1 MFNIK
6 TRDSQLPK
14 FDNTFPNVSLAFN
27 NKDVSR
33 TVRTT
38 IVDIFTLLMDNNSR
52 KLLSDI
58 ALSQFSKYILN
69 VLEVIFKVY
78 TNPSV
83 YKSHVNGLNFMTFS
97 DKRIGILGVTDSEIP
112 STNPIV
118 QLKTKHCFDYAAL
131 RTCTTVYELEAQIWQ
146 FADNF
151 IKWVNFNYFG
161 SRNIVYH
168 GTLGKYIEL
177 LIEDTYLTKDERD
190 RCTRYIDNCLSKP
203 NEVVRLSCPRGVKFL
218 EVLRA

>member
-33 TVRTT
+33 TVSTAV
-38 IVDIFTLLMDNNSR
+38 VDIFTLLMDNNSR
-52 KLLSDI
+52 KLLSDV
-58 ALSQFSKYILN
+58 ALSQFSKHTLN
-69 VLEVIFKVY
+69 ALEVIFKVY

-83 YKSHVNGLNFMTFS
+83 YKSHVNGLTFMAFS

-112 STNPIV
+112 ITNPIV

-131 RTCTTVYELEAQIWQ
+131 RTCTTIYELEAQIWQ

-151 IKWVNFNYFG
+151 IKWVNFNYYG

-168 GTLGKYIEL
+168 STLGKYVEL
-177 LIEDTYLTKDERD
+177 LIEDTHLIKDERD
-190 RCTRYIDNCLSKP
+190 RCTKYIDTCLTKP
-203 NEVVRLSCPRGVKFL
+203 NEIVRLTCPRGVKFS

>member
-27 NKDVSR
+27 NTDVSR
-33 TVRTT
+33 TVS
-38 IVDIFTLLMDNNSR
+38 IIVVDIFTLLKDNRSR
-52 KLLSDI
+52 KLLSDTS
-58 ALSQFSKYILN
+58 LSQFSKHTLN
-69 VLEVIFKVY
+69 ALEVIFKVY

-83 YKSHVNGLNFMTFS
+83 YKSHVNGLTFMAFS

-112 STNPIV
+112 ITNPIV

-131 RTCTTVYELEAQIWQ
+131 RTCTTIYELEAQIWQ

-151 IKWVNFNYFG
+151 IKWVNFNYYG

-168 GTLGKYIEL
+168 STLGKYIEL
-177 LIEDTYLTKDERD
+177 LIEDTHLTKDERD
-190 RCTRYIDNCLSKP
+190 RCTKYIDTCLTKP
-203 NEVVRLSCPRGVKFL
+203 NEIVRLTCPRGVKFS

>member
-27 NKDVSR
+27 NIDVSR
-33 TVRTT
+33 TVS
-38 IVDIFTLLMDNNSR
+38 IIVVDIFTLLKDNRSR
-52 KLLSDI
+52 KLLSDVS
-58 ALSQFSKYILN
+58 LSQFSKHTLN
-69 VLEVIFKVY
+69 ALEVIFKVY

-83 YKSHVNGLNFMTFS
+83 YKSHVNGLTFMAFS

-112 STNPIV
+112 ITNPIV

-131 RTCTTVYELEAQIWQ
+131 RTCTTIYELEAQIWQ

-151 IKWVNFNYFG
+151 IKWVNFNYYG

-168 GTLGKYIEL
+168 STLGKYIEL
-177 LIEDTYLTKDERD
+177 LIEDTHLTKDERD
-190 RCTRYIDNCLSKP
+190 RCTKYIDTCLTKP
-203 NEVVRLSCPRGVKFL
+203 NEIVRLTCPRGVKFS

>member
-27 NKDVSR
+27 NKDISR
-33 TVRTT
+33 TVS
-38 IVDIFTLLMDNNSR
+38 IAVVDIFTLLKDNSSR

-58 ALSQFSKYILN
+58 SLSQFSKHTLN
-69 VLEVIFKVY
+69 ALEVIFKVY
-78 TNPSV
+78 TNPSD
-83 YKSHVNGLNFMTFS
+83 YKSHVNGLTFMAFS

-112 STNPIV
+112 ITNPIV

-131 RTCTTVYELEAQIWQ
+131 RTCTTVHELEAQIWQ

-151 IKWVNFNYFG
+151 IKWVNFNYYG

-168 GTLGKYIEL
+168 STLGKYVEL
-177 LIEDTYLTKDERD
+177 LIEDTHLTKDERD
-190 RCTRYIDNCLSKP
+190 RCTQYIDTCLTKP
-203 NEVVRLSCPRGVKFL
+203 NEIVRLTCPRGVKFL

>member
-27 NKDVSR
+27 NTDVSR
-33 TVRTT
+33 TVS
-38 IVDIFTLLMDNNSR
+38 IIAVDIFTLLKDNRSR
-52 KLLSDI
+52 KLLSDVS
-58 ALSQFSKYILN
+58 LSQFSKHTLN
-69 VLEVIFKVY
+69 ALEVIFKVY

-83 YKSHVNGLNFMTFS
+83 YKSHVNGLTFMAFS

-112 STNPIV
+112 ITNPIV

-131 RTCTTVYELEAQIWQ
+131 RTCTTIYELEAQIWQ

-151 IKWVNFNYFG
+151 IKWVNFNYYG

-168 GTLGKYIEL
+168 STLGKYIEL
-177 LIEDTYLTKDERD
+177 LIEDTHLTKDERD
-190 RCTRYIDNCLSKP
+190 RCTKYIDTCLTKP
-203 NEVVRLSCPRGVKFL
+203 NEIVRLTCPRGVKFS

>member
-27 NKDVSR
+27 NKDISR
-33 TVRTT
+33 TVS
-38 IVDIFTLLMDNNSR
+38 IAAVGIFTLLKFNSSR
-52 KLLSDI
+52 KLLFDLS
-58 ALSQFSKYILN
+58 LSQFSKHILN
-69 VLEVIFKVY
+69 ALEVIFKVY

-83 YKSHVNGLNFMTFS
+83 YKSHVNGLTFMAFS

-112 STNPIV
+112 ITNPIV

-131 RTCTTVYELEAQIWQ
+131 RTCTTVHELEAQIWQ

-151 IKWVNFNYFG
+151 IKWVNFNYYG

-168 GTLGKYIEL
+168 STLGKYVEL
-177 LIEDTYLTKDERD
+177 LIEDTHLTKDERD
-190 RCTRYIDNCLSKP
+190 RCTQYIDTCLTKP
-203 NEVVRLSCPRGVKFL
+203 NEIVRLTCPRGVKFL

>member
-27 NKDVSR
+27 NTDVSR
-33 TVRTT
+33 TVS
-38 IVDIFTLLMDNNSR
+38 IIVVDIFTLLKDNRSR
-52 KLLSDI
+52 KLLSDVS
-58 ALSQFSKYILN
+58 LSQFSKHTLN
-69 VLEVIFKVY
+69 ALEVIFKVY

-83 YKSHVNGLNFMTFS
+83 YKSHVNGLTFMAFS

-112 STNPIV
+112 ITNPIV

-131 RTCTTVYELEAQIWQ
+131 RTCTTIYELEAQIWQ

-151 IKWVNFNYFG
+151 IKWVNFNYYG

-168 GTLGKYIEL
+168 STLGKYIEL
-177 LIEDTYLTKDERD
+177 LIEDTHLTKDERD
-190 RCTRYIDNCLSKP
+190 RCTKYIDTCLTKP
-203 NEVVRLSCPRGVKFL
+203 NEIVRLTCPRGVKFS

>member
-27 NKDVSR
+27 NKDISR
-33 TVRTT
+33 TVS
-38 IVDIFTLLMDNNSR
+38 IAVVDIFTLLKDNSSR
-52 KLLSDI
+52 KLLSDV
-58 ALSQFSKYILN
+58 ALSQFSKYTLN
-69 VLEVIFKVY
+69 TLEVIFKVY

-83 YKSHVNGLNFMTFS
+83 YKSHVNGLNFMAFS

-112 STNPIV
+112 ITNPIV

-131 RTCTTVYELEAQIWQ
+131 RTCTTVHELEAQIWQ

-151 IKWVNFNYFG
+151 IKWVNFNYYG

-168 GTLGKYIEL
+168 STLGKYVEL
-177 LIEDTYLTKDERD
+177 LIEDTHLTKDERD
-190 RCTRYIDNCLSKP
+190 RCTKYIDTCLTKP
-203 NEVVRLSCPRGVKFL
+203 NEIVRLTCPRGVKFS

>member
-6 TRDSQLPK
+6 TRESQLPK

-27 NKDVSR
+27 SNDILNKVSISVVGIHEL
-33 TVRTT
+33 VR
-38 IVDIFTLLMDNNSR
+38 DNKTR
-52 KLLSDI
+52 RLLSDA
-58 ALSQFSKYILN
+58 ALSQFSKHILN
-69 VLEVIFKVY
+69 ALEVIFKIY

-83 YKSHVNGLNFMTFS
+83 YKSHVNGLNFMAFS

-131 RTCTTVYELEAQIWQ
+131 RTCTTVYELEAKIWQ

-151 IKWVNFNYFG
+151 IKWVNFNYYG

-177 LIEDTYLTKDERD
+177 LIEDTHLTKDERD
-190 RCTRYIDNCLSKP
+190 RCTQYIDNCLSKP
-203 NEVVRLSCPRGVKFL
+203 NEIVRLTCPKGVKFL

>member
-27 NKDVSR
+27 NKDISR
-33 TVRTT
+33 TVS
-38 IVDIFTLLMDNNSR
+38 IAVVDIFTLLKDNSSR

-58 ALSQFSKYILN
+58 SLSQFSKHTLN
-69 VLEVIFKVY
+69 ALEVIFKVY

-83 YKSHVNGLNFMTFS
+83 YKSHVNGLTFMAFS

-112 STNPIV
+112 ITNPIV

-131 RTCTTVYELEAQIWQ
+131 RTCTTVHELEAQIWQ

-151 IKWVNFNYFG
+151 IKWVNFNYYG

-168 GTLGKYIEL
+168 STLGKYVEL
-177 LIEDTYLTKDERD
+177 LIEDTHLTKDERD
-190 RCTRYIDNCLSKP
+190 RCTQYIDTCLTKP
-203 NEVVRLSCPRGVKFL
+203 NEIVRLTCPRGVKFL

>member
-14 FDNTFPNVSLAFN
+14 FNTMFPNVSLAFN
-27 NKDVSR
+27 NKDISR
-33 TVRTT
+33 TVSEA
-38 IVDIFTLLMDNNSR
+38 VAAIFTLLTDNRSR

-58 ALSQFSKYILN
+58 ALTQFSKHILN
-69 VLEVIFKVY
+69 ALEVIFKVY
-78 TNPSV
+78 TNPTV
-83 YKSHVNGLNFMTFS
+83 YKSHVNGLNFMAFS

-112 STNPIV
+112 DTNPIV

-131 RTCTTVYELEAQIWQ
+131 RPYTMIQELEAQIWQ

-151 IKWVNFNYFG
+151 IKWVNINYYG

-168 GTLGKYIEL
+168 STLGKYIEL
-177 LIEDTYLTKDERD
+177 IIEDVYLTEEGKDK
-190 RCTRYIDNCLSKP
+190 CIKYIDTCLAKP
-203 NEVVRLSCPRGVKFL
+203 NEIVRLTCPSGIKFL
-218 EVLRA
+218 EVLRT